1 MPRRKIAEAAF
12 VSGLDLSLR
21 DMVDATI
28 DEIIVALVSGR
39 KVGISGFGSFVLRH
53 TR

>member
-1 MPRRKIAEAAF
+1 
-12 VSGLDLSLR
+12 
-21 DMVDATI
+21 MVDATI